1 MKYIKP
7 QTIVIKLQQQRA
19 LLTTSE
25 VYSINSTEFQFGGGA
40 YIDAR
45 TKESRNVWD
54 EEW

>member
-25 VYSINSTEFQFGGGA
+25 VSSINSTEFQFGGGA

-45 TKESRNVWD
+45 TREQSIWG